1 MADIENNYQIK
12 YSEKWGSYLQQEV
25 SRLDK
30 YVTVESGLSGKMVA
44 FDQYGLLAFDEKTE
58 RMQSTTLS
66 EAPTKRRV
74 IHPKIFTK
82 AIGFDE
88 FDAKKLANIDVPVSK
103 TIESLRAAA
112 GRCMDKVMID
122 AFLGRKP

>member
-44 FDQYGLLAFDEKTE
+44 FDQYGLLAFDEKTG
-58 RMQSTTLS
+58 RMQSTALS

-82 AIGFDE
+82 AIGISPKAYILRLDE
-88 FDAKKLANIDVPVSK
+88 EKNTTPVNS
-103 TIESLRAAA
+103 
-112 GRCMDKVMID
+112 D
-122 AFLGRKP
+122 

>member
-30 YVTVESGLSGKMVA
+30 YVTVETGLTGKMAA
-44 FDQYGLLAFDEKTE
+44 FDQYGLLSFTEKTE
-58 RMQSTTLS
+58 RMQNTVLD
-66 EAPTKRRV
+66 EAPTRRRV

-82 AIGFDE
+82 AVGFDE

-112 GRCMDKVMID
+112 GR
-122 AFLGRKP
+122 